1 MYTYSLKLKN
11 RVMIDQFRIRC
22 KELNLNQNE
31 VLEQLISKFCGK
43 ETHDDKSLTQSNTL
57 SKTEIQQLIDTTIL
71 QSNKKQLESIQLMID
86 NSIEL
91 AKSNRY

>member
-31 VLEQLISKFCGK
+31 VLEQLICKFCGK